1 MEKRIKELLREM
13 SEKKMRVD
21 RELIDDVINRLTN
34 VNTGEEY
41 ERELRDL
48 NSRFGAEHVRQLSR
62 PSEFEPLPS
71 HIRVKSST
79 YPNR

>member
-1 MEKRIKELLREM
+1 MEKRIKQLLREM

-34 VNTGEEY
+34 LKTGEEY
-41 ERELRDL
+41 EMRLREL
-48 NSRFGAEHVRQLSR
+48 NSEFGAEHVKRTNR
-62 PSEFEPLPS
+62 PTEFEPLPS
-71 HIRVKSST
+71 HIKVRSST